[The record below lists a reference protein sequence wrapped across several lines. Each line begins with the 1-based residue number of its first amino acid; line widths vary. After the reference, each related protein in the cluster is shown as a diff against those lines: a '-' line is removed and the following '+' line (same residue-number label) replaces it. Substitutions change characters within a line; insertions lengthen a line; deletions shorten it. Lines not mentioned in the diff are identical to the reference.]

1 MNGTPRTTT
10 NLKNKRV
17 IYHFTKQQ
25 NALLLLI
32 IHKAGGSFQTEKL
45 KQITFVMKGAK
56 QAQSSNLQ
64 LLMALNYQ

>member
-1 MNGTPRTTT
+1 MNATPRTAI

-32 IHKAGGSFQTEKL
+32 IHKAGSCFQIKKI
-45 KQITFVMKGAK
+45 KQIKFIMEVAK
-56 QAQSSNLQ
+56 QA
-64 LLMALNYQ
+64 